1 MLGPFCLFLL
11 QLLSLVLQSHLD
23 RDILAQKILGLV
35 GVEVLGFNQHHQE
48 TIGSWEVAD
57 GQKDL
62 PGPCGCLLKTGG

>member
-1 MLGPFCLFLL
+1 MLDSTSFGTHPKLGHPTCLLAAKL
-11 QLLSLVLQSHLD
+11 T
-23 RDILAQKILGLV
+23 LAQKILGLV